1 MRDHYFRKGN
11 GFLIVFSVIS
21 RQTFNSLENYHKQI
35 LRVKDETAYP
45 MTFVANKVDME
56 DQRLVKPEE
65 IEALSTR
72 LGVQYIETSAKTGK
86 NVEEAFATV
95 VRQIKKYTDEHSPEQ
110 TTEKKKA
117 GKKKCTIL

>member
-11 GFLIVFSVIS
+11 GFLVVFSVIS

-56 DQRLVKPEE
+56 DQRVVKPEE
-65 IEALSTR
+65 IEALATR
-72 LGVQYIETSAKTGK
+72 LNVQHIETSAKTGM

-95 VRQIKKYTDEHSPEQ
+95 VRQIKKYSDEHSPDQ
-110 TTEKKKA
+110 SQDKKKKD
-117 GKKKCTIL
+117 KKKCMIL